1 MRMTTY
7 LAAAAAMACGCV
19 AQAQLVNPSFEI
31 PGTSTIFDQ
40 WVNFENAVPEFAIF
54 RSGAVSVKMFGNGG
68 GAFNAAGV
76 YQQIPAAPGQS
87 FQGSA
92 YWRNDS
98 SDPIQADNF
107 GVVNIEWIN
116 AGGTTISFD
125 SAAAGNASSPQNV
138 WTQST
143 VQGTAPTGAV
153 AARLV
158 LLHLQ
163 GPAQQPG
170 AIFFDDATLAQ
181 VTPSGLVN
189 PGFESGLGGWSAFGN
204 AFPGTAV
211 NGDPARTGVGSGKMF
226 GNFFGGD
233 FNASGVFQQFPAEPG
248 QTWTGSSWATTIT
261 NDRVRGGN
269 FSVMNIEW
277 RDVTGNLIS
286 FVSAPAIDSNST
298 PDVYIP
304 VNVTGVAP
312 AGTVAV
318 RIVLLHLQRQDPN
331 TLQYFGGAVWWDDV
345 TFGQGGGGGP
355 TCDYDFNQD
364 ENVDLLDAQQMAQ
377 VFVGL
382 LTPEANWLD
391 GDLNG
396 DENSDLTDA
405 QILAAFVV
413 SGNCSL

>member
-1 MRMTTY
+1 MRKTTY

-19 AQAQLVNPSFEI
+19 AQAQLANPSFEV

-40 WVNFENAVPEFAIF
+40 WTNFENAEAWFAF
-54 RSGAVSVKMFGNGG
+54 ARSGAVSVKVFGNGSG
-68 GAFNAAGV
+68 QFNAAGV
-76 YQQIPAAPGQS
+76 FQALPATPGQS
-87 FQGSA
+87 FEGSA

-98 SDPIQADNF
+98 SDPIQGDNF
-107 GVVNIEWIN
+107 GVVNIEWKDS
-116 AGGTTISFD
+116 GGNTISVD
-125 SAAAGNASSPQNV
+125 TAQAGNAGSPQNV
-138 WTQST
+138 WTQSVVT
-143 VQGTAPTGAV
+143 GTAPAGTV

-170 AIFFDDATLAQ
+170 AIFFDDANLQQ
-181 VTPSGLVN
+181 VNVTGLVN
-189 PGFESGLGGWSAFGN
+189 PGFENGLSGWTAFGN
-204 AFPGTAV
+204 AFRGITAE
-211 NGDPARTGVGSGKMF
+211 NDPARTGTGSAKMF

-233 FNASGVFQQFPAEPG
+233 FNPSGVFQSFPAEPG
-248 QTWTGSSWATTIT
+248 QTWNASSWATTKAS
-261 NDRVRGGN
+261 DRVRGGN
-269 FSVMNIEW
+269 FSAMNIEW
-277 RDVTGNLIS
+277 RDVTGALIS
-286 FVSAPAIDSNST
+286 FISAPAIDSNSP

-304 VNVTGVAP
+304 VTLSGVAP
-312 AGTVAV
+312 AGTATA
-318 RIVLLHLQRQDPN
+318 RIVLLHLQRQNPN
-331 TLQYFGGAVWWDDV
+331 YEGGAVWWDDV
-345 TFGQGGGGGP
+345 TFAQGGGPGP
-355 TCDYDFNQD
+355 TCEYDFNQD

>member
-40 WVNFENAVPEFAIF
+40 WTNFENAVPEFGIF
-54 RSGAVSVKMFGNGG
+54 RSGAVSVKMFGNGSG
-68 GAFNAAGV
+68 PFNAAGV
-76 YQQIPAAPGQS
+76 FQAIPAAPGQS

-92 YWRNDS
+92 YWLNS
-98 SDPIQADNF
+98 STDPILADNF
-107 GVVNIEWIN
+107 GAVNIEWIN
-116 AGGTTISFD
+116 SGGTTISFD
-125 SAAAGNASSPQNV
+125 SAQSGNAGSPQDT
-138 WTQST
+138 WTQTT
-143 VQGTAPTGAV
+143 VQGVAPAGTV

-163 GPAQQPG
+163 GPAQAAG
-170 AIFFDDATLAQ
+170 AIFYDDANLAQ

-204 AFPGTAV
+204 AFADGQF
-211 NGDPARTGVGSGKMF
+211 ARTGVGAAKMF
-226 GNFFGGD
+226 GNFFGG

-248 QTWTGSSWATTIT
+248 QTWTGDAFAGTISS
-261 NDRVRGGN
+261 DRVSGGN
-269 FSVMNIEW
+269 FVVMNIEW

-286 FVSAPAIDSNST
+286 FVSAPALDAT
-298 PDVYIP
+298 TAPDVFHP
-304 VNVTGVAP
+304 VSVTGVAP
-312 AGTVAV
+312 AGTTAV
-318 RIVLLHLQRQDPN
+318 RIVLLHLQPDQPS
-331 TLQYFGGAVWWDDV
+331 FAGGAVWWDDV
-345 TFGQGGGGGP
+345 TFGQGGGPGP
-355 TCDYDFNQD
+355 SCDYDFNQD

-396 DENSDLTDA
+396 DENADLTDA

-413 SGNCSL
+413 SGNCAL